1 MKHYSVKLNEEQFN
15 MLHKAW
21 SEAETILSG
30 STDIFDTIKKL
41 GIAISALKSKDRLVR
56 KIWELLWLTEN
67 YDSFIKELQLL
78 CHQGDAV
85 YRKPYSSFD
94 ELMDMSDD
102 YILDF
107 NVFLYDNNLNGGA
120 WVNFQF
126 YGLQLIYTLKVE
138 NAHREINV

>member
-1 MKHYSVKLNEEQFN
+1 MKRYSVKLNEEQFN

-67 YDSFIKELQLL
+67 YDSLIKELQLL

-85 YRKPYSSFD
+85 CLETCSSFD
-94 ELMDMSDD
+94 ELMDRAADS
-102 YILDF
+102 
-107 NVFLYDNNLNGGA
+107 LYDLSIYLHDSNLSGGA